1 MAFVKKFLCSTH
13 VKHFTCYTVPQSVNL
28 SVGCCCNY
36 CGCNYCDKWSVG
48 EDFVSNSPTT
58 YLSYTLDMCE
68 QRGRGRGGGLLNG
81 LLSISLDRKQI

>member
-13 VKHFTCYTVPQSVNL
+13 VKHFTCYNVPQYVNL

-36 CGCNYCDKWSVG
+36 CDQWSVG

-68 QRGRGRGGGLLNG
+68 QRGRGEGGGGLLNG